1 MPNDR
6 ADSPIAPDALKEAPA
21 RPRVRDAE
29 VTRARLL
36 ESAEALFAR
45 KGYDGTRLREV
56 AEDARVTVPLLCH
69 HFHDKDGLYDAVVA
83 RGLGRVADVGWD
95 VLRRSS
101 SVAEQIA
108 GLVTALADFAAREAA
123 LTSILH
129 REMADGGVRARPLA
143 ERFLT
148 PLKDAAVNTLRAAQ
162 QRGEVRPVDPDLLVL
177 HIAGAVIYPS
187 LAAPLVQ
194 AVWGGD
200 PQDPAFVERRKRA
213 LLDLLLPLVLV
224 PPAG

>member
-1 MPNDR
+1 
-6 ADSPIAPDALKEAPA
+6 
-21 RPRVRDAE
+21 
-29 VTRARLL
+29 
-36 ESAEALFAR
+36 
-45 KGYDGTRLREV
+45 
-56 AEDARVTVPLLCH
+56 
-69 HFHDKDGLYDAVVA
+69 VVA

-224 PPAG
+224 HPAG